1 MTTLQYLTHKDYGCC
16 TIRELLELS
25 RNSKKDME
33 ELKRAAEV
41 EMKSK
46 GIEVTEASA

>member
-25 RNSKKDME
+25 RMNKKDME
-33 ELKRAAEV
+33 DLKQAAEV
-41 EMKSK
+41 EMKAK
-46 GIEVTEASA
+46 GIEITQSS